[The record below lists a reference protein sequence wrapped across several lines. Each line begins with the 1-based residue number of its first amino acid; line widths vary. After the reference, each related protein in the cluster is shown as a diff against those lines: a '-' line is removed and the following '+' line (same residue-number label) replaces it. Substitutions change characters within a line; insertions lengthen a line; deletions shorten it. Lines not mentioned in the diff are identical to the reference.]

1 METYASAPGKIIL
14 TGEHFVV
21 LGAPALAVA
30 INRHVVVRVNQ
41 RNDRRL
47 HIASSL
53 GMAGKFDQN
62 LFNLEE
68 GGSNTR
74 SFLEPVKIA
83 AESVLKKYAVKK
95 GLNIQVNSDIPV
107 ASGLGSSS
115 AVSVSTVASVGE
127 AIGIS
132 LSREEILDLSSTAE
146 KSVHKNPSGID
157 IAIATYGGT
166 ILYERQKGMT
176 RIEDTPNLALVIGNT
191 GITRN
196 TGSLVEAVRQRRDRL
211 PSTINP
217 LIVAA
222 ESLTR
227 SAVDA
232 LRDRD
237 LVKLG
242 ELMDVSQGL
251 LAAVGTSCIE
261 LDRLVYAA
269 RRAGALG
276 AKLTGAGGG
285 GCMIALCSED
295 TLEKVSEA
303 IKQANGSPITVDK
316 TEEGVKTWKEN

>member
-1 METYASAPGKIIL
+1 
-14 TGEHFVV
+14 
-21 LGAPALAVA
+21 
-30 INRHVVVRVNQ
+30 
-41 RNDRRL
+41 
-47 HIASSL
+47 
-53 GMAGKFDQN
+53 MAGKFDQN

>member
-1 METYASAPGKIIL
+1 METYASAPGKVIL

-21 LGAPALAVA
+21 FGAPALAIA
-30 INRHVVVRVNQ
+30 INRRIVVRVSQ

-47 HIASSL
+47 HIVSSL
-53 GMAGKFDQN
+53 GMAGEFDQDQ
-62 LFNLEE
+62 FNLKE

-83 AESVLKKYAVKK
+83 AESVLNKYAVKK

-115 AVSVSTVASVGE
+115 AISVATVASVGE
-127 AIGIS
+127 AMGIS
-132 LSREEILDLSSTAE
+132 QSREEILDLSLTAE
-146 KSVHKNPSGID
+146 KFVHKNPSGID

-166 ILYERQKGMT
+166 ILYELQKGMT
-176 RIEDTPNLALVIGNT
+176 RIEDMPNLALVIGNT
-191 GITRN
+191 GIARN
-196 TGSLVEAVRQRRDRL
+196 TGNLVEAVRRRRDRL
-211 PSTINP
+211 PLTINP

-227 SAVDA
+227 SAVEA

-237 LVKLG
+237 LEKLG
-242 ELMDVSQGL
+242 ELMDVNHGL
-251 LAAVGTSCIE
+251 LSAVGTSCIE

-269 RRAGALG
+269 RLAGALG

-295 TLEKVSEA
+295 TLGKVSEA
-303 IKQANGSPITVDK
+303 IKQASGSPITVDK
-316 TEEGVKTWKEN
+316 TEKGVQTWEEN